1 MNSKITVSAQ
11 VGQKNIR
18 QLKHDVKEA
27 MLNVDDSCSNARF
40 YLTVCEKVKRNGKD
54 LISVPISYY
63 LDGYEEHDG
72 GYLHVYGWTEGE

>member
-1 MNSKITVSAQ
+1 MNKITVSTQ

-27 MLNVDDSCSNARF
+27 MLNVVDDSCSNARF
-40 YLTVCEKVKRNGKD
+40 YLTVCKKVKHNGKD

-72 GYLHVYGWTEGE
+72 GYLDVYGWTEGE